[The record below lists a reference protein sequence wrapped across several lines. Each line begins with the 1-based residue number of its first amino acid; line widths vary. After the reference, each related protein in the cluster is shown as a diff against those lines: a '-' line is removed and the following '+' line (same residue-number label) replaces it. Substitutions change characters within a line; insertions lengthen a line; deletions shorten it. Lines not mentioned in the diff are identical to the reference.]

1 MGLQELIELVKEVEN
16 QDSIDWGMLNIDE
29 NEAIK
34 LIAMDVL
41 DMFKGYET
49 CSERE
54 AIMLVTITKLIL
66 ENFVL
71 QLKIH
76 GNQ

>member
-1 MGLQELIELVKEVEN
+1 MGLNELIELVKEVET
-16 QDSIDWGMLNIDE
+16 QDPIDWGMLNIDE
-29 NEAIK
+29 DDAMK

-41 DMFKGYET
+41 DMFQGYET

-54 AIMLVTITKLIL
+54 SIMLVTVTKLIL
-66 ENFVL
+66 ENFAL
-71 QLKIH
+71 QLKLH

>member
-1 MGLQELIELVKEVEN
+1 MKLEELIELVKEVEN

-29 NEAIK
+29 NEAVK

-54 AIMLVTITKLIL
+54 SIMLVTITKLIL

-71 QLKIH
+71 QLKLH

>member
-1 MGLQELIELVKEVEN
+1 MKLEELIELVNEVEN

-29 NEAIK
+29 NEAVK

-54 AIMLVTITKLIL
+54 SIMLVTITKLIL

-71 QLKIH
+71 QLKLH